1 VRQPHRQEQVDGLP
15 ACDNVHDMQA
25 ARGASLTRDRT
36 ASPGTSPF
44 SLLLT
49 VAVVAWLVDVST
61 KLVAERQLADRG
73 PVDVL
78 GSLLRLNLTRNA
90 GAAFSTGRSLTPVI
104 AIFALV
110 AFAVVLVLA
119 TRVGTT
125 GWAWALGLLLAGIAG
140 NLTDRIFREPG
151 FLRGH
156 VIDFLQ
162 LPHWP
167 IFNVA
172 DICIN
177 AAAVLIVLQSVRGVP
192 LRGRTE
198 HVEASEGGQ

>member
-1 VRQPHRQEQVDGLP
+1 
-15 ACDNVHDMQA
+15 MQA

-36 ASPGTSPF
+36 SRRPASRPG
-44 SLLLT
+44 LLLGIAL
-49 VAVVAWLVDVST
+49 VAWVVDVATKVVAHH
-61 KLVAERQLADRG
+61 ELADRG
-73 PVDVL
+73 PVDLV

-90 GAAFSTGRSLTPVI
+90 GAAFSTGTSWTPVI
-104 AIFALV
+104 AVFAAV
-110 AFAVVLVLA
+110 ALLVVLVLA
-119 TRVGTT
+119 TRVRTT
-125 GWAWALGLLLAGIAG
+125 GWSWALGLLLAGIAG

-151 FLRGH
+151 PLRGH

-177 AAAVLIVLQSVRGVP
+177 VAAVLIVVQSARGVP
-192 LRGRTE
+192 LAGRE
-198 HVEASEGGQ
+198 PVAEPPEAPE

>member
-1 VRQPHRQEQVDGLP
+1 
-15 ACDNVHDMQA
+15 MQA

-36 ASPGTSPF
+36 SSPGAPRLN
-44 SLLLT
+44 LLIG
-49 VAVVAWLVDVST
+49 VAIAAWLVDLTT
-61 KLVAERQLADRG
+61 KVVAEHQLADRG
-73 PVDVL
+73 PVDVI

-104 AIFALV
+104 AVFAVV

-119 TRVGTT
+119 ARVRTT

-177 AAAVLIVLQSVRGVP
+177 VAAVLIVLQSLRGVP
-192 LRGRTE
+192 LGGRADDVAAPET
-198 HVEASEGGQ
+198 GR